1 MNESMYEEI
10 KSQVIAQGDE
20 AINDLLGYEHKNEPE
35 NILRD
40 MMDDVLDQMPEE
52 EALKFYHKYC
62 MQPVIPSNSK
72 SRDTNTLVCLLYF
85 FYDFVAALPP
95 DTDRL

>member
-10 KSQVIAQGDE
+10 KSQVITHGDE

-35 NILRD
+35 NVLRD

-52 EALKFYHKYC
+52 KALKFYRKYC
-62 MQPVIPSNSK
+62 M
-72 SRDTNTLVCLLYF
+72 
-85 FYDFVAALPP
+85 
-95 DTDRL
+95 

>member
-1 MNESMYEEI
+1 MKNTMNEFMYEEI
-10 KSQVIAQGDE
+10 KSQVIAHGDE

-62 MQPVIPSNSK
+62 M
-72 SRDTNTLVCLLYF
+72 
-85 FYDFVAALPP
+85 
-95 DTDRL
+95 